1 MNKINNTQNA
11 WKDVIVNFFETRVE
25 NIQNSSPKIPCKIYK
40 ARKYIEDKSEEIKL
54 EKQSVRLEK
63 LIKAKDK
70 KEVELAELRIAAPS
84 AEIRLW
90 IDKASQ
96 TKIAEGKR
104 IIKATHVLRFTH
116 SSSLSDGILVE
127 GKSNDP
133 ILSTVSIGKQCEFD
147 LAHNNGALIT
157 ISRFLALNI
166 NGSYIIDLIIDG
178 DFCFLNGFSENQE
191 QFDRWCAGFSNLVER
206 RSITKADKVKQIYF
220 PLLRGNGNINDEK
233 VKYHL
238 LTPLFSSSLAESVF
252 NLVSYI
258 KYSDEQEIARKAIKS
273 ANEKPSTYCQ
283 KSYVD
288 VSNLG
293 VQKFG
298 GAQPQNVSMLNKNRG
313 GINYLFS
320 TQPPTWKSQLKPP
333 IFKQSFFYAIPVDK
347 NTRTTLDHL
356 QSFLIRHQRLD
367 LSIKDPK
374 FLKWLD
380 KWASEI
386 IDEVL
391 GYAANIQNLQPGWSS
406 TDEIK
411 LKLEHQYFLDP
422 YRDDDI
428 FQTARKVNY
437 WHTIICKDF
446 SQWLNHLLIGKDKQ
460 FTPQREHRRLW
471 MAFMD
476 QPLRDFNQ
484 TIELNIKS
492 QVREQS

>member
-1 MNKINNTQNA
+1 MTNKNNAQNI

-25 NIQNSSPKIPCKIYK
+25 NIQNSNPKIPCKIYK
-40 ARKYIEDKSEEIKL
+40 ARKYIEDKTEEIRL

-63 LIKAKDK
+63 LIKAKNE
-70 KEVELAELRIAAPS
+70 KEADLAKFRIAAPS
-84 AEIRLW
+84 TEIRLW

-116 SSSLSDGILVE
+116 SSSFSDGILVE
-127 GKSNDP
+127 DKSNEP
-133 ILSTVSIGKQCEFD
+133 ILSTTSLGKQCTFD
-147 LAHNNGALIT
+147 MAHNNGALIT

-166 NGSYIIDLIIDG
+166 NGASIIDLIIDG
-178 DFCFLNGFSENQE
+178 NYCFLKEFSENQE
-191 QFDRWCAGFSNLVER
+191 QFDRWCIGFSKLVEV
-206 RSITKADKVKQIYF
+206 RSIARADKVKQIYF
-220 PLLRGNGNINDEK
+220 PLINKNLNINTEE

-238 LTPLFSSSLAESVF
+238 VTPLFSSSLAESIF
-252 NLVSYI
+252 NFVSYI
-258 KYSDEQEIARKAIKS
+258 KYSDEQEMARKAIK
-273 ANEKPSTYCQ
+273 NTIEKPSTYYQ

-293 VQKFG
+293 IQKFG

-313 GINYLFS
+313 GVNYLFS
-320 TQPPTWKSQLKPP
+320 SQPPTWKSQIKPP
-333 IFKQSFFYAIPVDK
+333 IFKQSFFYAMPIDK

-356 QSFLIRHQRLD
+356 QSFVVRHQRLD

-380 KWASEI
+380 KWTSEI

-391 GYAANIQNLQPGWSS
+391 GYAANIQNLQPGWSNA
-406 TDEIK
+406 DDIK

-422 YRDDDI
+422 YRDDEVY
-428 FQTARKVNY
+428 QAARKASDF
-437 WHTIICKDF
+437 HTVICKDF
-446 SQWLNHLLIGKDKQ
+446 AQWLNRLLIGKEKQ

-471 MAFMD
+471 IAFMD
-476 QPLRDFNQ
+476 QPLRDYIQ
-484 TIELNIKS
+484 TIEQNFKA
-492 QVREQS
+492 QERE